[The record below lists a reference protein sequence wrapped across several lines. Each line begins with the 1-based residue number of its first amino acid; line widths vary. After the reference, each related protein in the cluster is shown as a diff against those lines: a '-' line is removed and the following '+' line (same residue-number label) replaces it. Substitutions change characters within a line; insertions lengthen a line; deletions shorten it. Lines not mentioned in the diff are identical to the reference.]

1 MFFKIGFLINF
12 TIFTGKH
19 LCWSPYSVRTRE
31 NTDQKNSEYGHF
43 SRSVRNATKRGLH
56 KISCSCTK
64 LIIWK
69 NLKGRQSDQLT
80 SCKAKFLTDNT
91 NFKSKRHRAFFVL
104 FFLVTMQI
112 QPKAPL
118 RSETILITENPLK
131 MMKNAFC
138 FTLKALF
145 VLKIF
150 NFFSCLFVHDS
161 TK

>member
-112 QPKAPL
+112 QPKAHPKVWDNFDNWKPFKNDEKCFL
-118 RSETILITENPLK
+118 FHLKSSFRSQDI
-131 MMKNAFC
+131 
-138 FTLKALF
+138 
-145 VLKIF
+145 
-150 NFFSCLFVHDS
+150 
-161 TK
+161 